1 MLRTL
6 IETLLATA
14 CVGAG
19 AGILYLYTPAWGLP
33 GFFAGLI
40 LVAVGL
46 ALGSLAFRKVHAWLE
61 FMFAIIIAAGG
72 ILIIANPAPQW
83 GPLGFVIGII
93 VTLSGVAFAGQSLGG
108 LGRNDQKRS
117 TTFDHWSTPNRST
130 RVGTGRDDRDSM
142 DDGGGASE

>member
-1 MLRTL
+1 MLRIL
-6 IETLLATA
+6 IEILLATA

-19 AGILYLYTPAWGLP
+19 AGILYVYTPAWGLF

-40 LVAVGL
+40 LAAVGL
-46 ALGSLAFRKVHAWLE
+46 ALASLAFKKVHPWLE
-61 FMFAIIIAAGG
+61 FVFAIIIAAGG

-83 GPLGFVIGII
+83 GPLRFVIGTI
-93 VTLSGVAFAGQSLGG
+93 VTLSGVAFAGQSLGS

-130 RVGTGRDDRDSM
+130 RVGTDR
-142 DDGGGASE
+142 DDGGSMGDGGGGE